1 MERSAF
7 ERCVREYENTVFR
20 IAVNYCRD
28 YHDAED
34 ITQEV
39 FLRFYQRGKADLDAT
54 QEKYY
59 LIRMAVNLS
68 INFTKSSWKRKILPC
83 SAETLFEQMH
93 QDDGQDIGTD
103 PLSERLI
110 DAVRSLPV
118 KYRSVIHLYYYEEL
132 SVREIS
138 RILFRREATVQT
150 QLMRAR
156 KMLKLRLEDWRDEQ

>member
-1 MERSAF
+1 MERAAF

-39 FLRFYQRGKADLDAT
+39 FWRFYQRGKADLDAT

-68 INFTKSSWKRKILPC
+68 INMTKSAWKRKIVPC
-83 SAETLFEQMH
+83 SAETLFEQMYK
-93 QDDGQDIGTD
+93 DDERAGRVD

-138 RILFRREATVQT
+138 QILFRREATVQT

-156 KMLKLRLEDWRDEQ
+156 KMLKLRLEEWHDE

>member
-1 MERSAF
+1 MERAAF

-39 FLRFYQRGKADLDAT
+39 FWRFYQRGKADL
-54 QEKYY
+54 
-59 LIRMAVNLS
+59 
-68 INFTKSSWKRKILPC
+68 
-83 SAETLFEQMH
+83 
-93 QDDGQDIGTD
+93 
-103 PLSERLI
+103 

-138 RILFRREATVQT
+138 QILLRREATVQT

-156 KMLKLRLEDWRDEQ
+156 KMLKLRLEEWHDE